1 VEKLTLIDLDLV
13 ALQARIRSWGEPY
26 DGART
31 YARHIWHWLYHDLG
45 TSIHELEALPPTL
58 RERLSQEL
66 PLITPGLLAQE
77 VSPDLSTQ
85 KHLLQMT
92 DGVQVESVLL
102 AYRDRFTVCAS
113 TQVGCAC
120 GCDFCATGKMG
131 FVRQLSAGE
140 IIAQILH
147 FRRFL
152 GTSHAARLSNVVFM
166 GMGEPLLNTENVL
179 KAVQC
184 LADPRGLALA
194 PGRITLSTVGIVP
207 GIDRLA
213 EVHSRLPIK
222 LAISLHAATDEL
234 RSALMPI
241 NRTYPLAQL
250 FDAVRRYTERTGRR
264 VFYEWVMI
272 ADHNDTEEQALALV
286 TRLQE
291 LPSHVNLIQLNPT
304 ADSPYRPASS
314 QALDMFAAILDRYA
328 IPHTV
333 RQRRGGGIRAGC
345 GQLFTQQHHQCN

>member
-1 VEKLTLIDLDLV
+1 
-13 ALQARIRSWGEPY
+13 
-26 DGART
+26 
-31 YARHIWHWLYHDLG
+31 
-45 TSIHELEALPPTL
+45 
-58 RERLSQEL
+58 
-66 PLITPGLLAQE
+66 
-77 VSPDLSTQ
+77 
-85 KHLLQMT
+85 
-92 DGVQVESVLL
+92 
-102 AYRDRFTVCAS
+102 
-113 TQVGCAC
+113 
-120 GCDFCATGKMG
+120 
-131 FVRQLSAGE
+131 
-140 IIAQILH
+140 
-147 FRRFL
+147 
-152 GTSHAARLSNVVFM
+152 
-166 GMGEPLLNTENVL
+166 
-179 KAVQC
+179 
-184 LADPRGLALA
+184 
-194 PGRITLSTVGIVP
+194 
-207 GIDRLA
+207 
-213 EVHSRLPIK
+213 
-222 LAISLHAATDEL
+222 
-234 RSALMPI
+234 MPI

>member
-1 VEKLTLIDLDLV
+1 MEKLTLVDLDLV

-26 DGART
+26 EAART

-45 TSIHELEALPPTL
+45 TSIHELEAIPPTL

-66 PLITPGLLAQE
+66 PLVAPMLLAQE
-77 VSPDLSTQ
+77 VSPDRSTQ

-92 DGVQVESVLL
+92 GGARVESVLL

-120 GCDFCATGKMG
+120 GCDFCATGQMG

-140 IIAQILH
+140 IVAQILH
-147 FRRFL
+147 FGRFL
-152 GTSHAARLSNVVFM
+152 GTLHAARLSNVVFM

-179 KAVQC
+179 IAIQR

-213 EVHSRLPIK
+213 KVHSRLPIK
-222 LAISLHAATDEL
+222 LAISLHAATDDL

-241 NRTYPLAQL
+241 NRTYSLAPL
-250 FDAVRRYTERTGRR
+250 FDAVRRYTELTGRR

-286 TRLQE
+286 TRLQG
-291 LPSHVNLIQLNPT
+291 LPSHVNLIELNPT
-304 ADSPYRPASS
+304 ADSPYRPASPQELS
-314 QALDMFAAILDRYA
+314 AFAAILDRYA

-333 RQRRGGGIRAGC
+333 RQRRGGDIRAGC
-345 GQLFTQQHHQCN
+345 GQLFTQQYHQCN

>member
-1 VEKLTLIDLDLV
+1 MEKLTLIDLDLA

-131 FVRQLSAGE
+131 FVDNSLR
-140 IIAQILH
+140 
-147 FRRFL
+147 
-152 GTSHAARLSNVVFM
+152 ARSL
-166 GMGEPLLNTENVL
+166 
-179 KAVQC
+179 
-184 LADPRGLALA
+184 PRSCISGASLA
-194 PGRITLSTVGIVP
+194 PRTP
-207 GIDRLA
+207 HA
-213 EVHSRLPIK
+213 SRMWSSW
-222 LAISLHAATDEL
+222 AWA
-234 RSALMPI
+234 
-241 NRTYPLAQL
+241 
-250 FDAVRRYTERTGRR
+250 
-264 VFYEWVMI
+264 
-272 ADHNDTEEQALALV
+272 
-286 TRLQE
+286 
-291 LPSHVNLIQLNPT
+291 NP
-304 ADSPYRPASS
+304 
-314 QALDMFAAILDRYA
+314 
-328 IPHTV
+328 
-333 RQRRGGGIRAGC
+333 C
-345 GQLFTQQHHQCN
+345 